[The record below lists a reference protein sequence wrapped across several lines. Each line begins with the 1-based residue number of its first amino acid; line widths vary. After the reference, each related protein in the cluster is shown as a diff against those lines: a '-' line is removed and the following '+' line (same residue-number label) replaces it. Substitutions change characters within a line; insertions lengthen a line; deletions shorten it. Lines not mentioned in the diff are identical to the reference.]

1 MNPFT
6 TTLQKGII
14 IGLLAVVLVLGG
26 TAGWQW
32 WRAERLE
39 NKLGAC
45 ENAKAGLVGALD
57 TQNTAVK
64 GWQEAASTA
73 QAVSSKALATAR
85 AANAVKAPEIKRLAE
100 AVAAGRATDC
110 AAAMSTIR
118 EGLR

>member
-14 IGLLAVVLVLGG
+14 VALLAVVLLLGG

-45 ENAKAGLVGALD
+45 ENAKAGLAGALD
-57 TQNTAVK
+57 TQNNAVA
-64 GWQEAASTA
+64 GWRDAASAA
-73 QAVSSKALATAR
+73 QAVSTKALANAR
-85 AANAVKAPEIKRLAE
+85 AANAARVPELKRLTE
-100 AVAAGRATDC
+100 AAGRVGDC

-118 EGLR
+118 EGLQ